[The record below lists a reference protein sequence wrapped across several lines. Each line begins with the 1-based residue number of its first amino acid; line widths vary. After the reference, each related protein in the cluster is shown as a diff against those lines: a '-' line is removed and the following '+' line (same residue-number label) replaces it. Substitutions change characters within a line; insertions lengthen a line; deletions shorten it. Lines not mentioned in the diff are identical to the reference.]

1 MDTIG
6 TLIALATQRNWK
18 FYQLDVKS
26 IFLNG
31 VLQEEVYMDQ
41 PKGYVKS
48 RAKNKVYKLTKALYG
63 LNQALRAWNDEINS
77 YLLSCGFHRSASEAT
92 LHVKFKNDELLIMS
106 IYVDDIIYTGNS
118 VELIKEFKNKM
129 MTKYE
134 ITDIGP
140 LSFFWNGNRSN

>member
-1 MDTIG
+1 
-6 TLIALATQRNWK
+6 
-18 FYQLDVKS
+18 
-26 IFLNG
+26 
-31 VLQEEVYMDQ
+31 MDQ

-48 RAKNKVYKLTKALYG
+48 RVENKVYKLIKAIYG
-63 LNQALRAWNDEINS
+63 LNQALRAWYDEINS
-77 YLLSCGFHRSASEAT
+77 YLLSCGFHKSASEAT

-118 VELIKEFKNKM
+118 VELIKEFKNNM